1 MSHGNGR
8 RILLSDESVEVKWIF
23 DTFVHSANRD
33 FIGIPKVF
41 VFQVR
46 CSQDLHVGFL
56 IWQRVFTN

>member
-56 IWQRVFTN
+56 I